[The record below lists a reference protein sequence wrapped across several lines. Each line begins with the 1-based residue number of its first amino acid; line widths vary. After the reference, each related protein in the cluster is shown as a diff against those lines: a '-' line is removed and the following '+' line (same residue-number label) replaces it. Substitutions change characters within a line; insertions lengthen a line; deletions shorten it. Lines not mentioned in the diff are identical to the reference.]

1 MVQFNSLRAAM
12 RRARLGKRIDRYM
25 VGMSGTALSLSVF
38 LGSLGLFCLA
48 YALVTMLDIVFP
60 LLIVSRSFAQAPR
73 RMNVV
78 PIPRVK
84 TFTSVQ
90 EFYQR
95 YGTQPVIIEGG
106 IKHHPFFAHNM
117 TFESLASMCDGA
129 MIDTLRHNSELDT
142 WAAHQHEGAMPFKQY
157 VHEHILNPTAASAP
171 AAAEEAPLYAMC
183 DGFGLPIFC
192 PALND
197 VMPVPHIGTHK
208 ACAQAVDERS
218 TPLARVITPGKGGR
232 AQNRQ

>member
-1 MVQFNSLRAAM
+1 M

-106 IKHHPFFAHNM
+106 IKHHNFFMQNM
-117 TFESLASMCDGA
+117 TFASLASMC
-129 MIDTLRHNSELDT
+129 
-142 WAAHQHEGAMPFKQY
+142 EGAMVDTFVYSSGEGGWAGHKD
-157 VHEHILNPTAASAP
+157 VRMMTLDAFIRNHILTENAH
-171 AAAEEAPLYAMC
+171 ELRYAHE
-183 DGFGLPIFC
+183 DIYGLGGLC
-192 PALND
+192 PELTPH
-197 VMPVPHIGTHK
+197 MLVPKIG
-208 ACAQAVDERS
+208 AQSLSLPREDADYSSIYVGQC
-218 TPLARVITPGKGGR
+218 LR
-232 AQNRQ
+232 AQRLRRSLLPSSHSIRFHPSIHFN